1 MTALNDPKEPF
12 RFDRSIGPLITREIA
27 DSVVRCVA
35 RRFGLESDSLASA
48 ASDAPPTWF
57 ERAWAATY
65 ATIVGGLFGWAVAG
79 RELWELFRVF
89 VGE

>member
-27 DSVVRCVA
+27 DSVVRCV
-35 RRFGLESDSLASA
+35 GLESDSLASA